1 MSNTLNTS
9 EMSFAELDAT
19 ADKLAAA
26 VQGGPG
32 GAGEGDVA
40 AGVLAQGMEVALS
53 AIAVVSDILNPVQP
67 QAQAAPQQAQP
78 AQRSSFLSATDK
90 KGKPSIFAAAPAQA
104 APVARQTELVPMSYG
119 QKKAAARELGKSR
132 FVNTQVLASAST
144 GYGVSRKAGGAP
156 RDIFGKLKLAE
167 MSIGKGSVMP
177 RGAKMPPKGQPLAPE
192 DAERMGLPQIAAQLA
207 AVLRAKNEPS
217 LNTISNSKNDPRAE
231 NALKSVSQDMQ
242 VKVAPKLRQQ
252 PPAPKPPEMK
262 PAVA

>member
-26 VQGGPG
+26 VQGGPA

-67 QAQAAPQQAQP
+67 QAAPQQQQQP
-78 AQRSSFLSATDK
+78 AQRSSFLSSADK
-90 KGKPSIFAAAPAQA
+90 KGKPSIFAAAPVQA
-104 APVARQTELVPMSYG
+104 APVARQTELVPMTYG

-132 FVNTQVLASAST
+132 FVNTNVVASAAT
-144 GYGVSRKAGGAP
+144 GYGVSRKASAP
-156 RDIFGKLKLAE
+156 RDIFGKLKLTE
-167 MSIGKGSVMP
+167 MSIGKGSVTP
-177 RGAKMPPKGQPLAPE
+177 RGAKIPPKGQPLSPE
-192 DAERMGLPQIAAQLA
+192 DAARMGLPEIAAQLA

-231 NALKSVSQDMQ
+231 SALKSVSQDMQ
-242 VKVAPKLRQQ
+242 AKVAPKLRQQ